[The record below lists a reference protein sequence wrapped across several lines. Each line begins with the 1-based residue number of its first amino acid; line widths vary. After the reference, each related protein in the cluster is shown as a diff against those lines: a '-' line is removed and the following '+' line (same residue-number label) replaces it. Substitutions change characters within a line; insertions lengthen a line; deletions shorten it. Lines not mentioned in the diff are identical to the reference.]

1 MIPNGFVLH
10 ESRCGSTLVANSLA
24 AMNPEQTRVYS
35 ESAPFLAALTICGEG
50 FTRCSI
56 EDTAD
61 ILKKVV
67 FLMGRTDDHR
77 EKHMFFK
84 IQSAGTKFI
93 SVLKVAFPETPWIF
107 VYRDPVEVMMSHLGI
122 PDIEKANCL
131 RSKHHPAP
139 DFLQMISAKGVS
151 LSSLSYE
158 EFCAVH
164 LATLCQKALDEF
176 HATTNG
182 ELVNYVDLPNALIDY
197 VIPDHFKVPVS
208 PIEAENIHVVS
219 STYSKGSHNRQK
231 EWKDDSEKKKIR
243 ASDAVVEAS
252 QKWLGEIYAQL
263 EKGEEL

>member
-1 MIPNGFVLH
+1 MFRDLISKSPHCAHSQFDFSIDRAFQKSKEFDKISESQTQVHTMIPNGFVLH

-56 EDTAD
+56 EETAD

-164 LATLCQKALDEF
+164 LVSVCKRTLKAYF
-176 HATTNG
+176 
-182 ELVNYVDLPNALIDY
+182 
-197 VIPDHFKVPVS
+197 
-208 PIEAENIHVVS
+208 
-219 STYSKGSHNRQK
+219 
-231 EWKDDSEKKKIR
+231 
-243 ASDAVVEAS
+243 
-252 QKWLGEIYAQL
+252 
-263 EKGEEL
+263 